1 MRGFGS
7 NREASGMN
15 DDTRRRDK
23 RFAVKTWHL
32 ILAILAVLI
41 VLVGLYAVIRKGSVN
56 RQLEALRAAG
66 YPTSL
71 AELADYSKLPEG
83 TANAAEVYLR
93 AFATFVRPVDDV
105 NIPYLGA
112 APSPDRGK
120 PLAEPMVKAI
130 AQCLASNQQ
139 CLSLLHEAGGIPD
152 CDYDWDGRMYTAGTS
167 QWGDLK
173 HCAQLLVLEALYSAH
188 AGDPN
193 ATIQCIED
201 GLRLAD
207 SLSRESVLIGYLV
220 RVACISVALG
230 GLERSLS
237 LTAYTDAQLREL
249 GDALTATAD
258 SLDFTQA
265 MIAERCLMIEMC
277 RNPAL
282 AAGGSGAGG
291 TPPRFLGRWGLDDV
305 LDYMGKCVD
314 ASRLP
319 PGQRLARFR
328 AIEKE
333 VEDLSF
339 LHVMIKMTA
348 PAMSRVAALDL
359 RMRAHLDLTRTA
371 LAVERYRLATGKL
384 PEALNALVPQY
395 LAQVPIDPFDGQAL
409 RYRRT
414 DPGYLLYD
422 VGEDGQDNGGL
433 ERDQTNRGA
442 PYDWCFIVTR

>member
-1 MRGFGS
+1 
-7 NREASGMN
+7 MN
-15 DDTRRRDK
+15 DDTRRRDR

-32 ILAILAVLI
+32 ILVILIGLI
-41 VLVGLYAVIRKGSVN
+41 VLVALYALARKGSAN

-83 TANAAEVYLR
+83 TANAAELYLR
-93 AFATFVRPVDDV
+93 AFAAFVPPVAGA
-105 NIPYLGA
+105 NIPYLGG
-112 APSPDRGK
+112 APLPDRGK
-120 PLAEPMVKAI
+120 PLAEPVVKAI

-152 CDYDWDGRMYTAGTS
+152 CDYDWDGRMYTAGMS

-193 ATIQCIED
+193 AAVQCIED
-201 GLRLAD
+201 GLRLAN

-237 LTAYTDAQLREL
+237 LTIFTDAQLAEL
-249 GDALTATAD
+249 SEAVTATAGSID
-258 SLDFTQA
+258 LTQA
-265 MIAERCLMIEMC
+265 MIGERCLMIEMC

-282 AAGGSGAGG
+282 MTGGASATG
-291 TPPRFLGRWGLDDV
+291 TPLRVLGRWGLDDV

-319 PGQRLARFR
+319 ADQRVARFA

-333 VEDLSF
+333 VKDLSF
-339 LHVMIKMTA
+339 LHVMVKIAA
-348 PAMSRVAALDL
+348 PALSRVAALDL
-359 RMRAHLDLTRTA
+359 RMRAHLDLARTA
-371 LAVERYRLATGKL
+371 LALERYRLATGKL
-384 PEALNALVPQY
+384 PEDLNALVPQY
-395 LAQVPIDPFDGQAL
+395 LAQVPIDPFDGRPL

-414 DPGYLLYD
+414 DPGYLLYN

>member
-1 MRGFGS
+1 
-7 NREASGMN
+7 MN
-15 DDTRRRDK
+15 DDTRRRDR

-32 ILAILAVLI
+32 ILVILIGLI
-41 VLVGLYAVIRKGSVN
+41 VLVALYALARKGSAN

-83 TANAAEVYLR
+83 TANAAELYLR
-93 AFATFVRPVDDV
+93 AFAAFVPPVAGA
-105 NIPYLGA
+105 NIPYLGG
-112 APSPDRGK
+112 APLPDRGK
-120 PLAEPMVKAI
+120 PLAEPVVKAI

-152 CDYDWDGRMYTAGTS
+152 CDYDWDGRMYTAGMS

-193 ATIQCIED
+193 AAVQCIED
-201 GLRLAD
+201 GLRLAN

-237 LTAYTDAQLREL
+237 LTIFTDAQLAEL
-249 GDALTATAD
+249 SEAVTATAGSID
-258 SLDFTQA
+258 LTQA
-265 MIAERCLMIEMC
+265 MIGERCLMIEMC

-282 AAGGSGAGG
+282 MTGGASATG
-291 TPPRFLGRWGLDDV
+291 TPLRVLGRWGLDDV

-319 PGQRLARFR
+319 ADQRVARFA

-333 VEDLSF
+333 VKDLSF
-339 LHVMIKMTA
+339 LHVMVKIAA
-348 PAMSRVAALDL
+348 PALSRVAALDL
-359 RMRAHLDLTRTA
+359 RMRAHLDLARTA
-371 LAVERYRLATGKL
+371 LALERYRLATGKL
-384 PEALNALVPQY
+384 PEDLNALVPQY
-395 LAQVPIDPFDGQAL
+395 LAQVPIDPFDGRPL

-414 DPGYLLYD
+414 DPGYLLYN
-422 VGEDGQDNGGL
+422 VAEDGQDNGGL